1 MPLSLWPH
9 CHGTTNKELQR
20 DIEQRGCC
28 GLMRETILTVD
39 NGALHRR
46 GAREVISANRPG
58 HS

>member
-28 GLMRETILTVD
+28 GL
-39 NGALHRR
+39 GALGRHESNH
-46 GAREVISANRPG
+46 AL
-58 HS
+58 